1 MELNAGALERDLSRA
16 LQGEVRFS
24 DGDRA
29 LYATDGSNY
38 RMLPIGVVNPRSI
51 DDVVAT
57 VEVCRD
63 HGAPIVNRGGGTSL
77 AGQTCNVAVV
87 IDSGKHLRRILELN
101 HDENFA
107 RVQPGVVLDDLRNRA
122 EEHQLTFAPDPS
134 THEYCTLGGMIGN
147 NSCGVHS
154 VMGGLTADNV
164 IELDVITADGTRMT
178 LRRVDDEEELQRI
191 IDGGGRRGEIHSRLR
206 DFRDRYA
213 DRIRERFP
221 DIPRRVSGYN
231 LPDLLPENGFD
242 VAKSVVGS
250 ESTLVTVLEAK
261 VRLVHSPPARSLLVL
276 GFPDVYE
283 AADAVPQVME
293 FGPVGLEGLDDRLIS
308 DMKIKKVH
316 PEDIEL
322 LPEGKGW
329 LVAEFGGQSK
339 DESDAAAKRCM
350 QALKKTAQSLKLYD
364 DDEIEAKIWEV
375 RESGLGATARIPRHP
390 DTWEGWEDSAA
401 PPERFGDYLRDLRQL
416 FDQFGYDGSFY
427 GHFGQGCLH
436 TRINFDMVT
445 AEGVRRFRSFIE
457 HAADLVVSYGGSLS
471 GEHGDGQSRAEFL
484 PKMFGEEIVEA
495 FRELKTIWDPDGRMN
510 PGKVVDPYGLT
521 QNLRL
526 GPDYAPWHPE
536 THFSFPEE
544 EGGGFARATARC
556 VGVGKCRR
564 EEGGI
569 MCPSYMV
576 THEEKDSTR
585 GRARLLFELLNQD
598 EIGRK
603 GWKDDAV
610 LDALDLCLSCKGCKT
625 DCPVNVDMATYKA
638 EFLSHYYEGR
648 LRPRTAYSIG
658 LITWWSRLGSLVPGI
673 ANAVLKSKTLG
684 GLMKR
689 LGGIA
694 PKREAPEF
702 AHRTFTGWYR
712 RRSKRDDATKRSRPA
727 VILWPDTFNDH
738 FHPDTLKAAVKVLE
752 TAGFGVVIP
761 PRPLCC
767 GRPLYDFGMLPTAKK
782 LLGQIMTTLRPAIRR
797 GIPIVGLEPSCVAV
811 FRDELKNLFPRHQ
824 DADRLSKQTYILSEF
839 LEKYA
844 PGFRP
849 PTLDRKAVVQRHCH
863 HQAVMGFDADETWL
877 AKLGL
882 ETEILDSGCCGMAG
896 AFGFEEDHYDVSMAA
911 GERVVLPKVREAGDD
926 VLIVADGFSCREQIR
941 QGTGKRAYNMAELIA
956 MALTAGGV
964 EAPPSSAGPSRD
976 VAGPGSPDSP
986 DGTRGPGGLAA
997 TEVLGDRIVTE
1008 REASRKD

>member
-1 MELNAGALERDLSRA
+1 MKTEVQLNARALEHDLARA

-38 RMLPIGVVNPRSI
+38 RMLPIGVVNPRSV

-57 VEVCRD
+57 VEICRD

-87 IDSGKHLRRILELN
+87 IDGGKHLRRILELD
-101 HDENFA
+101 HGEGWA
-107 RVQPGVVLDDLRNRA
+107 RVQAGVVLDDLRNRA
-122 EEHQLTFAPDPS
+122 EEHHLTFAPDPS

-178 LRRVDDEEELQRI
+178 LGRVDDDEELQRI

-206 DFRDRYA
+206 DLRGRYA
-213 DRIRERFP
+213 DLIRERFP

-231 LPDLLPENGFD
+231 LPNLLPENGFD
-242 VAKSVVGS
+242 LAKSVVGS
-250 ESTLVTVLEAK
+250 ESTLVTILEAK

-283 AADAVPQVME
+283 AADAVMQVME
-293 FGPVGLEGLDDRLIS
+293 FGPIGLEGLDDRLIQ
-308 DMKIKKVH
+308 DMRIKRIH

-350 QALKKTAQSLKLYD
+350 QALRKTAKSLKLYD
-364 DDEIEAKIWEV
+364 DPETEAKIWEV

-436 TRINFDMVT
+436 TRIDFDMVT
-445 AEGVRRFRSFIE
+445 AEGIRRFRSFIE
-457 HAADLVVSYGGSLS
+457 SAADLVVSYGGSLS

-484 PKMFGEEIVEA
+484 PKMFGDEIVEA
-495 FRELKTIWDPDGRMN
+495 FRECKTIWDPDGRMN
-510 PGKVVDPYGLT
+510 PGKVVEPYGLT
-521 QNLRL
+521 ENLRL

-536 THFSFPEE
+536 THFSYPEE

-564 EEGGI
+564 EDGGI

-585 GRARLLFELLNQD
+585 GRARLLFELMNQD
-598 EIGRK
+598 AIGRK
-603 GWKDDAV
+603 GWRDDAV

-658 LITWWSRLGSLVPGI
+658 LITWWSRLGSKAPGL
-673 ANAVLKSKTLG
+673 ANSVLKSKALG

-702 AHRTFTGWYR
+702 ARRTFTSWYR
-712 RRSKRDDATKRSRPA
+712 RRSKRDEDAERTRPA

-782 LLGQIMTTLRPAIRR
+782 LLVQIMTSLRPAIRR

-811 FRDELKNLFPRHQ
+811 FRDELKNLFPTDQ
-824 DADRLSKQTYILSEF
+824 DADRLSKQTYLLSEF
-839 LEKYA
+839 LERYA

-849 PTLDRKAVVQRHCH
+849 PPLDRKAVVQRHCH

-877 AKLGL
+877 AKLGIDAD
-882 ETEILDSGCCGMAG
+882 ILDSGCCGMAG
-896 AFGFEEDHYDVSMAA
+896 AFGFEKDHYDVSVAA
-911 GERVVLPKVREAGDD
+911 GERVVLPKVRGAGDD
-926 VLIVADGFSCREQIR
+926 VLVVADGFSCREQIR
-941 QGTGKRAYNMAELIA
+941 QGTGRRAYNLAELIA
-956 MALTAGGV
+956 MALTGDEAKAG
-964 EAPPSSAGPSRD
+964 A
-976 VAGPGSPDSP
+976 
-986 DGTRGPGGLAA
+986 AA
-997 TEVLGDRIVTE
+997 T
-1008 REASRKD
+1008 RKD